1 MTTQILFHRL
11 ALICIASV
19 TIVLAACS
27 GGSKSDAAKADKAAK
42 EADSAIPVEIAR
54 AARRPMSASYSAT
67 ASLKAV
73 REAQVVSMT
82 SGVLLKLMAEEGDS
96 VKAGDVLAR
105 LDPDRKGLALAQAE
119 AQLQKL
125 EREYKRSQ
133 ELFERQ
139 LVSAD
144 ANDKV
149 RSDLEVQRAAV
160 QIARLELSYTSITAP
175 ISGVIAQRMVKVG
188 NLIQPNTPMFTVVDS
203 SRLEAVLNV
212 PEREFSTMRAGLP
225 VTMQVDALPGR
236 TFAGT
241 VDRVSPVI
249 DAGSGTFRVTAAFDG
264 GRQLQPGMFGR
275 LDLVYDRRADALTIP
290 RNALIEGDGETAVFV
305 LRDNKAVRTPV
316 QVGFINGAYAEIREG
331 LVEGDGVVTVGK
343 VTLRDGATVE
353 VVNGTEGASAV
364 AVKGSA
370 STAASQ

>member
-1 MTTQILFHRL
+1 MTTQTIRRQLTL
-11 ALICIASV
+11 AVALAAMSL
-19 TIVLAACS
+19 LAACS
-27 GGSKSDAAKADKAAK
+27 GGEKDAAAKAESDKKDA
-42 EADSAIPVEIAR
+42 ETAIPVEVAR
-54 AARRPMSASYSAT
+54 AARRPMSASYAAT

-73 REAQVVSMT
+73 NEAQVVSMT
-82 SGVLLKLMAEEGDS
+82 SGVLLKLMAEEGDA

-119 AQLQKL
+119 AQLKKL
-125 EREYKRSQ
+125 ESEYKRSQ

-144 ANDKV
+144 AHGKI
-149 RSDLEVQRAAV
+149 RSDLDVQRAAV

-212 PEREFSTMRAGLP
+212 PEREFSTMHSGLP

-236 TFAGT
+236 TFAGS

-264 GRQLQPGMFGR
+264 VRQLQPGMFGR
-275 LDLVYDRRADALTIP
+275 IELVYDQRTDALTVP
-290 RNALIEGDGETAVFV
+290 RDALIEGDGEAAVFV
-305 LRDNKAVRTPV
+305 LRDGKAVRTQV

-353 VVNGTEGASAV
+353 VVNEPDGASAV
-364 AVKGSA
+364 AVKGNA
-370 STAASQ
+370 ATAASQ

>member
-1 MTTQILFHRL
+1 MTTHNSFRHLILV
-11 ALICIASV
+11 AVIAATSLLV
-19 TIVLAACS
+19 ACS
-27 GGSKSDAAKADKAAK
+27 GGAKVDAAKAENAEK
-42 EADSAIPVEIAR
+42 EADTAIPVEIAR
-54 AARRPMSASYSAT
+54 AARRPMSASYAAT

-82 SGVLLKLMAEEGDS
+82 SGVLLKLMAEEGDT

-105 LDPDRKGLALAQAE
+105 LDPDRKGLALAQSE
-119 AQLQKL
+119 AQLKKL
-125 EREYKRSQ
+125 ESEYKRSL

-144 ANDKV
+144 AHGKI
-149 RSDLEVQRAAV
+149 RSDLDVQRAAV

-175 ISGVIAQRMVKVG
+175 ISGVVAQRMVKVG

-203 SRLEAVLNV
+203 SSLEAVLNV

-236 TFAGT
+236 TFAGK

-264 GRQLQPGMFGR
+264 VRQLQPGMFGR
-275 LDLVYDRRADALTIP
+275 IELVYDQRADALSIP
-290 RNALIEGDGETAVFV
+290 RDALIEGDGETAVFV
-305 LRDNKAVRTPV
+305 LRENKAVRTPV

-353 VVNGTEGASAV
+353 VVNGADDASAV
-364 AVKGSA
+364 AAKGNA
-370 STAASQ
+370 TTAAKQ